1 MKTSPSGAPIERRS
15 FLQTAGLAGAAAF
28 AAPGRAPAAAPPPM
42 PSSMPP
48 QMKITR
54 VRFYHNPASPP
65 HFNQSFNIVTVETD
79 QGITGIGE
87 GGSKDTVEQCAAM
100 IIGED
105 PSRIDHLWQMMFR
118 GYFYPAGR
126 EKLDALGAIDL
137 ALWDIKGKALG
148 VPVYE
153 LLGGLGRDHVE
164 CYSTSFPKRGSLKET
179 AHACIEAGF
188 RAFRYAT
195 ADPQEGQPFNSH
207 QMVRKTFEDCVEV
220 RAGVGKDADWAL
232 DYHTRLDF
240 PDAVR
245 LSTLIE
251 PLEPYFAEDLIR
263 SENPDVYEQ
272 LRAHVKVPIAVGEQ
286 FGSKWNVNKL
296 IERQLIDYAR
306 VTLPNVGGITEYMKI
321 QAMCE
326 THYVGLIPH
335 FTGPVSEA
343 ALVHACSVF
352 SGPVMMEMLEDGP
365 RPATIRHLPEY
376 YDFRNGK
383 MWPNRRPGLGV
394 TLDTKPLQLAA
405 EITERSRPVPMF
417 ARPDGSITNW

>member
-1 MKTSPSGAPIERRS
+1 MRRRS
-15 FLQTAGLAGAAAF
+15 FLRTIGLGAATLST
-28 AAPGRAPAAAPPPM
+28 APATLAMPHPAGSPAPPP
-42 PSSMPP
+42 
-48 QMKITR
+48 MKITR

-65 HFNQSFNIVTVETD
+65 HFNQSFHIVTIETD
-79 QGITGIGE
+79 QGVTGVGE
-87 GGSKDTVEQCAAM
+87 GGSKLAVEQCAAM

-126 EKLDALGAIDL
+126 EKLDAVGAIDL
-137 ALWDIKGKALG
+137 ALWDIKAKALG

-153 LLGGLGRDHVE
+153 LLGGLARDHVE
-164 CYSTSFPKRGSLKET
+164 CYSTAFPSKGTLRES
-179 AHACIEAGF
+179 ARACIEAGF
-188 RAFRYAT
+188 RAYRHST
-195 ADPQEGQPFNSH
+195 ADPPPGQPFDSH
-207 QMVRKTFEDCVEV
+207 EMVRKTYQDCVEI
-220 RAGVGKDADWAL
+220 RQGVGKDGDWAL
-232 DYHTRLDF
+232 DYHTRLDM
-240 PDAVR
+240 PDAIR

-263 SENPDVYEQ
+263 SENPDVYRQ
-272 LRAHVKVPIAVGEQ
+272 LRSQVKVPIAVGEQ
-286 FGSKWNVNKL
+286 FGSKWDIDLLV
-296 IERQLIDYAR
+296 EQQLIDYAR

-321 QAMCE
+321 QALCE

-335 FTGPVSEA
+335 FTGPLSEA

-352 SGPVMMEMLEDGP
+352 SGPVMMEMLGAGP
-365 RPATIRHLPEY
+365 GEIPHLPEH

-405 EITERSRPVPMF
+405 EITERSRPVPMLS
-417 ARPDGSITNW
+417 RPDGSITNW

>member
-1 MKTSPSGAPIERRS
+1 MQRRI
-15 FLQTAGLAGAAAF
+15 FLQSVGLGGAAAL
-28 AAPGRAPAAAPPPM
+28 AGQSKMNAAAAPAPL
-42 PSSMPP
+42 
-48 QMKITR
+48 KITR
-54 VRFYHNPASPP
+54 VRYFHNPKSPE

-79 QGITGIGE
+79 QGVTGIGE
-87 GGSKDTVEQCAAM
+87 GGSRDTISQCAAM

-105 PSRIDHLWQMMFR
+105 PFRIEHLWQMMFR

-126 EKLDALGAIDL
+126 EKLDALGALDL
-137 ALWDIKGKALG
+137 ALWDLKGKVLG

-153 LLGGLGRDHVE
+153 LLGGLARDHVE
-164 CYSTSFPKRGSLKET
+164 CYATGFPGRGSLKES
-179 AHACIEAGF
+179 ARACLAAGF
-188 RAFRYAT
+188 RAFRWAT
-195 ADPQEGQPFNSH
+195 ADPPAGQPFNSH
-207 QMVRKTFEDCVEV
+207 QMVRRTYEDCVEI
-220 RAGVGKDADWAL
+220 REGVGKDGDWAL

-263 SENPDVYEQ
+263 SENPDVYKE

-286 FGSKWNVNKL
+286 FGSRWDVNQL
-296 IERQLIDYAR
+296 IEQQLIDYVR

-321 QAMCE
+321 LALCE

-343 ALVHACSVF
+343 ALVHACGVF
-352 SGPVMMEMLEDGP
+352 SGPVLMEMTGEGKPDYP
-365 RPATIRHLPEY
+365 HLPEC
-376 YDFRNGK
+376 YDFRDGK

-394 TLDTKPLQLAA
+394 TLDTSPLQLAA
-405 EITERSRPVPMF
+405 EITERLRPIPMLH
-417 ARPDGSITNW
+417 RPDGSITNW

>member
-42 PSSMPP
+42 PSPMSPKMPP
-48 QMKITR
+48 PMKITR

-153 LLGGLGRDHVE
+153 LLGGLSRDRVE
-164 CYSTSFPKRGSLKET
+164 CYSTGFPSKGSVRET
-179 AHACIEAGF
+179 ARACIEAGF
-188 RAFRYAT
+188 RAYRSSVV
-195 ADPQEGQPFNSH
+195 DPGAGRPFQSH
-207 QMVRKTFEDCVEV
+207 EIVRRTYENCREI
-220 RAGVGKDADWAL
+220 REGVGKDGDWSL
-232 DYHTRLDF
+232 DYHTRLDL

-245 LSTLIE
+245 
-251 PLEPYFAEDLIR
+251 
-263 SENPDVYEQ
+263 
-272 LRAHVKVPIAVGEQ
+272 
-286 FGSKWNVNKL
+286 
-296 IERQLIDYAR
+296 
-306 VTLPNVGGITEYMKI
+306 
-321 QAMCE
+321 
-326 THYVGLIPH
+326 
-335 FTGPVSEA
+335 
-343 ALVHACSVF
+343 
-352 SGPVMMEMLEDGP
+352 
-365 RPATIRHLPEY
+365 
-376 YDFRNGK
+376 
-383 MWPNRRPGLGV
+383 
-394 TLDTKPLQLAA
+394 
-405 EITERSRPVPMF
+405 
-417 ARPDGSITNW
+417 

>member
-1 MKTSPSGAPIERRS
+1 VNA
-15 FLQTAGLAGAAAF
+15 LA
-28 AAPGRAPAAAPPPM
+28 
-42 PSSMPP
+42 PSSPL
-48 QMKITR
+48 KITR
-54 VRFYHNPASPP
+54 VRFYHNPHSPE

-87 GGSKDTVEQCAAM
+87 GGSRETASQCAAM

-105 PSRIDHLWQMMFR
+105 PFRIDHLWQMMFR

-137 ALWDIKGKALG
+137 ALWDLKGKALG

-153 LLGGLGRDHVE
+153 LLGGLARDHVE
-164 CYSTSFPKRGSLKET
+164 CYSTGFPSHGSLKET
-179 AHACIEAGF
+179 ASACLEAGF

-195 ADPQEGQPFNSH
+195 ADPADGQPFNSH
-207 QMVRKTFEDCVEV
+207 QMVRKTYEDCVEI
-220 RAGVGKDADWAL
+220 REGVGKDGDWAL

-263 SENPDVYEQ
+263 SENPDVYKE

-286 FGSKWNVNKL
+286 FGSRWDVNPL
-296 IERQLIDYAR
+296 IEQQLIDYAR

-321 QAMCE
+321 LALCE

-343 ALVHACSVF
+343 ALVHACGVF
-352 SGPVMMEMLEDGP
+352 SGPVLMEMTGEGKASYP
-365 RPATIRHLPEY
+365 HLPEC

-383 MWPNRRPGLGV
+383 LWPNRRPGLGV

-405 EITERSRPVPMF
+405 EITERSRPIPMF
-417 ARPDGSITNW
+417 HRPDGSITNW

>member
-1 MKTSPSGAPIERRS
+1 MQRRV
-15 FLQTAGLAGAAAF
+15 FLQSVGLGGAGVLAATSNA
-28 AAPGRAPAAAPPPM
+28 RATAPPP
-42 PSSMPP
+42 P
-48 QMKITR
+48 MKITR
-54 VRFYHNPASPP
+54 VRFYHNPKSPA
-65 HFNQSFNIVTVETD
+65 HFNQSFHIVSVETD

-87 GGSKDTVEQCAAM
+87 GGSRDSISQCAAM

-105 PSRIDHLWQMMFR
+105 PFRIDHLWQMMFR

-137 ALWDIKGKALG
+137 ALWDLKGKALG
-148 VPVYE
+148 LPVYE
-153 LLGGLGRDHVE
+153 LLGGLSRDHVE
-164 CYSTSFPKRGSLKET
+164 CYSTGFPSKGSLKET
-179 AHACIEAGF
+179 ARACLEAGF

-195 ADPQEGQPFNSH
+195 VDPGPGQPFNSH
-207 QMVRKTFEDCVEV
+207 QAVRKTYEDCVQI
-220 RAGVGKDADWAL
+220 RDGVGKDGDWAL

-263 SENPDVYEQ
+263 SENPEVYKE

-286 FGSKWNVNKL
+286 FGNRWDINQL
-296 IERQLIDYAR
+296 IEQQLIDYAR

-321 QAMCE
+321 LALCE

-335 FTGPVSEA
+335 FTGPVAET
-343 ALVHACSVF
+343 ALVHACGAF
-352 SGPVMMEMLEDGP
+352 SGPVLMEMLGEGKASYP
-365 RPATIRHLPEY
+365 HLPEC

-394 TLDTKPLQLAA
+394 TLDTNLLQLAA
-405 EITERSRPVPMF
+405 EITERVRPIPMF
-417 ARPDGSITNW
+417 ERPDGSITNW

>member
-1 MKTSPSGAPIERRS
+1 MQRRS
-15 FLQTAGLAGAAAF
+15 FLQSVGMGGAAAL
-28 AAPGRAPAAAPPPM
+28 AAASKATATAAPPP
-42 PSSMPP
+42 
-48 QMKITR
+48 MKITR
-54 VRFYHNPASPP
+54 VRFYHNPNSPS
-65 HFNQSFNIVTVETD
+65 HFNQSFHIVTVETD

-87 GGSKDTVEQCAAM
+87 GGSRDTISQCAAM

-105 PSRIDHLWQMMFR
+105 PFRIEHLWQMMFR

-153 LLGGLGRDHVE
+153 LLGGLSRDHLE
-164 CYSTSFPKRGSLKET
+164 CYSTGFPSQGSLKET
-179 AHACIEAGF
+179 ARACLEAGF
-188 RAFRYAT
+188 RAFRYAA
-195 ADPQEGQPFNSH
+195 ADPPDGQPFNSH
-207 QMVRKTFEDCVEV
+207 QMVGKTYEDCVEI
-220 RAGVGKDADWAL
+220 REGVGKDGDWAL

-263 SENPDVYEQ
+263 SENPEVYKE

-286 FGSKWNVNKL
+286 FGARWDITQL
-296 IERQLIDYAR
+296 IEQQLIDYAR

-321 QAMCE
+321 LALCE

-335 FTGPVSEA
+335 FTGPVAEA
-343 ALVHACSVF
+343 ALVHACGVF
-352 SGPVMMEMLEDGP
+352 SGPVLMEMLGEGKASYP
-365 RPATIRHLPEY
+365 HLPEW
-376 YDFRNGK
+376 YDFHNGK
-383 MWPNRRPGLGV
+383 MRPNHRSGLGV

-405 EITERSRPVPMF
+405 EITERSRPIPMF
-417 ARPDGSITNW
+417 HRPDGSITNW

>member
-1 MKTSPSGAPIERRS
+1 
-15 FLQTAGLAGAAAF
+15 
-28 AAPGRAPAAAPPPM
+28 
-42 PSSMPP
+42 
-48 QMKITR
+48 MKITR
-54 VRFYHNPASPP
+54 VRFYHNPSSPT
-65 HFNQSFNIVTVETD
+65 HFNQSFHIVTVETD

-87 GGSKDTVEQCAAM
+87 GGSRDPISQCAAM

-105 PSRIDHLWQMMFR
+105 PFRIEHLWQMMFR

-137 ALWDIKGKALG
+137 ALWDLKGKALG

-153 LLGGLGRDHVE
+153 LLGGFSRDHLE
-164 CYSTSFPKRGSLKET
+164 CYSTGFPSKGSLKET
-179 AHACIEAGF
+179 ARACLEAGF
-188 RAFRYAT
+188 RAFRYAI
-195 ADPQEGQPFNSH
+195 ADPPAGQPFNSH
-207 QMVRKTFEDCVEV
+207 QTVRKTYEDCVEI
-220 RAGVGKDADWAL
+220 REGVGKDGDWAL

-263 SENPDVYEQ
+263 SENPDVYKE

-286 FGSKWNVNKL
+286 FGTRWDINQL
-296 IERQLIDYAR
+296 IEQQLIDYAR

-321 QAMCE
+321 LALCE

-335 FTGPVSEA
+335 FTGPVAEA
-343 ALVHACSVF
+343 ALVHACGVF
-352 SGPVMMEMLEDGP
+352 SGPVLMEMTGEGKVSYP
-365 RPATIRHLPEY
+365 HLPES
-376 YDFRNGK
+376 YDFHNGK

-405 EITERSRPVPMF
+405 EITERARPIPMF
-417 ARPDGSITNW
+417 QRPDGSITNW

>member
-1 MKTSPSGAPIERRS
+1 MQRRF
-15 FLQTAGLAGAAAF
+15 FLQSVGLGGAAAL
-28 AAPGRAPAAAPPPM
+28 AAPSKLSAANSPVP
-42 PSSMPP
+42 
-48 QMKITR
+48 MKITR
-54 VRFYHNPASPP
+54 VRFYHNSKSPE

-79 QGITGIGE
+79 QGVTGIGE
-87 GGSKDTVEQCAAM
+87 GGSRETVSQCAAM

-105 PSRIDHLWQMMFR
+105 PFRIEHLWQMMFR

-126 EKLDALGAIDL
+126 EKLDALGALDL
-137 ALWDIKGKALG
+137 ALWDIKGKVLG

-153 LLGGLGRDHVE
+153 LLGGLARDHIE
-164 CYSTSFPKRGSLKET
+164 CYSTGFPSHGNLKET
-179 AHACIEAGF
+179 ARACLEAGF

-195 ADPQEGQPFNSH
+195 ADPPQGESFNSH
-207 QMVRKTFEDCVEV
+207 QMVRKTYEDCVEI
-220 RAGVGKDADWAL
+220 REGVGKGGDWAL

-263 SENPDVYEQ
+263 SENPEVYKE

-286 FGSKWNVNKL
+286 FGSRWDVNGL
-296 IERQLIDYAR
+296 IEQQLIDYAR

-321 QAMCE
+321 LALCE

-343 ALVHACSVF
+343 ALVHTCGMF
-352 SGPVMMEMLEDGP
+352 SGPVLMEMVGEGKTSYP
-365 RPATIRHLPEY
+365 HLPEC
-376 YDFRNGK
+376 YDFHNGK

-394 TLDTKPLQLAA
+394 TLDTKPLELTA
-405 EITERSRPVPMF
+405 EITERSRPIPMF
-417 ARPDGSITNW
+417 HRPDGSITNW

>member
-1 MKTSPSGAPIERRS
+1 
-15 FLQTAGLAGAAAF
+15 
-28 AAPGRAPAAAPPPM
+28 
-42 PSSMPP
+42 
-48 QMKITR
+48 MKITR
-54 VRFYHNPASPP
+54 VRFYHNPGSPG
-65 HFNQSFNIVTVETD
+65 HFNQSFHIVSVETD

-87 GGSKDTVEQCAAM
+87 GGSRDLISQCAAM

-105 PSRIDHLWQMMFR
+105 PFRIEHLWQMTFR

-137 ALWDIKGKALG
+137 ALWDLKGKALG

-153 LLGGLGRDHVE
+153 LLGGLSRDHLE
-164 CYSTSFPKRGSLKET
+164 CYSTGFPSQGSLKET
-179 AHACIEAGF
+179 ARACLEAGF

-195 ADPQEGQPFNSH
+195 ADPPAGQPFNSH
-207 QMVRKTFEDCVEV
+207 QMVRKTYEDCVEI
-220 RAGVGKDADWAL
+220 REGVGKDGDWAL

-263 SENPDVYEQ
+263 SENPEVYKE

-286 FGSKWNVNKL
+286 FGTRWDINQL
-296 IERQLIDYAR
+296 IEQRLIDYAR

-321 QAMCE
+321 AALCE

-335 FTGPVSEA
+335 FTGPVAEA
-343 ALVHACSVF
+343 ALVHACGVF
-352 SGPVMMEMLEDGP
+352 SGPVLMEMTGEGKVSYP
-365 RPATIRHLPEY
+365 HLPES
-376 YDFRNGK
+376 YDFHNGK

-405 EITERSRPVPMF
+405 EITERSRPIPMF
-417 ARPDGSITNW
+417 HRPDGSITNW